1 MVAQNAVAD
10 EEHEIEEPPQRI
22 VLSPEDAK
30 AILEAMARP
39 PQVNEKTLEQ
49 LRKNREFRKRHRV
62 ESVS

>member
-1 MVAQNAVAD
+1 MVAQNIVD

-39 PQVNEKTLEQ
+39 PRVNEKTLEQ
-49 LRKNREFRKRHRV
+49 LRKNKEFRRHHRV
-62 ESVS
+62 ESVR